1 MSKLYRIGDLITVL
15 KSFNPTEHYY
25 CRIVDIIDE
34 NGESHSSY
42 DIVTGHGDSNSKV
55 RINAFS
61 LGIESQYK
69 TKIEVLEQGHLI
81 EGIDP
86 HNAYLVSNDDEI
98 KKSEFR
104 IKCLT
109 ENIKFFE
116 KNRNVIELREERI
129 NKVLEIE

>member
-1 MSKLYRIGDLITVL
+1 MSKLYRVGDLVSIL
-15 KSFNPTEHYY
+15 KSYNPTEHYY
-25 CRIVDIIDE
+25 CRIVNIIDE
-34 NGESHSSY
+34 NGKSHSSY
-42 DIVTGHGDSNSKV
+42 DIVTGYGDLNSKV

-69 TKIEVLEQGHLI
+69 TEIESLEQGHLI

-86 HNAYLVSNDDEI
+86 HNAYLLSNDDEI

-129 NKVLEIE
+129 NKVLE